1 MKRKF
6 LFNLDENDIEE
17 AKRNFCRGQY
27 LHASNTAFIAALLMM
42 AKTRQCG
49 QNKTMWPKLDNGGK
63 NERAGR
69 CKKMVGKFGQR
80 TSKAIFTLRY
90 RPFCK

>member
-6 LFNLDENDIEE
+6 LFNLEEKDIEE

-42 AKTRQCG
+42 AKTKQWG
-49 QNKTMWPKLDNGGK
+49 QK
-63 NERAGR
+63 
-69 CKKMVGKFGQR
+69 
-80 TSKAIFTLRY
+80 
-90 RPFCK
+90 

>member
-27 LHASNTAFIAALLMM
+27 MHASNTAFISALILM
-42 AKTRQCG
+42 AKTRQWG
-49 QNKTMWPKLDNGGK
+49 QK
-63 NERAGR
+63 
-69 CKKMVGKFGQR
+69 
-80 TSKAIFTLRY
+80 
-90 RPFCK
+90 